1 MNDSRLH
8 SRWGGKLGDKYIN
21 NVIQRC
27 LREHPE
33 MEEEVLEEKLHK
45 YFEIELE
52 LREKLKITK
61 DISFIPIYKEK
72 KNKIFT
78 WI

>member
-8 SRWGGKLGDKYIN
+8 SRWGGKLGDKYLN

-33 MEEEVLEEKLHK
+33 MEELVLEEKLHK

-61 DISFIPIYKEK
+61 DISFIPIYKKRKED
-72 KNKIFT
+72 IFK
-78 WI
+78 

>member
-21 NVIQRC
+21 NVIQRY

-61 DISFIPIYKEK
+61 DISYIPIYKEK

-78 WI
+78 